1 MNTDRDH
8 VLVGGMGKLRLPVA
22 RPQLAAQLERCGH
35 GQASLAHG
43 TPGKRAAVPT
53 ACVLAATLALLA
65 AAPATADDT
74 VDEWAL
80 SPAWSLAGFALNTA
94 LTAGAA
100 AGAGWPLD
108 DAMLR
113 YVTGLAAGAAP
124 AGLLLWLWGTP
135 CDDAEWRTS
144 SASCWLESI
153 LQGFT
158 VAVLDGA
165 AMFVTMLFV
174 EDVPAVVERPSAGL
188 TAGWTVGWTAGS
200 ALALSLP
207 PLVGAPWGDDTWST
221 IGLFA
226 WGHAAVATVL
236 LAAVYAIRTP
246 EPFASWMV
254 QLPVLAGGW

>member
-1 MNTDRDH
+1 MRTDS
-8 VLVGGMGKLRLPVA
+8 
-22 RPQLAAQLERCGH
+22 Q
-35 GQASLAHG
+35 
-43 TPGKRAAVPT
+43 RAGV
-53 ACVLAATLALLA
+53 LLA
-65 AAPATADDT
+65 CAFAAGLVCLPAAPAAADDT

-80 SPAWSLAGFALNTA
+80 SPAWSFTAFALNTG
-94 LTAGAA
+94 LTVGAA

-124 AGLLLWLWGTP
+124 AGLVLWLWGIP
-135 CDDAEWRTS
+135 CDDTDWRTS
-144 SASCWLESI
+144 ATSCWLESI
-153 LQGFT
+153 LLGFT

-165 AMFVTMLFV
+165 AMFLTLLFV
-174 EDVPAVVERPSAGL
+174 EDVPAGVARPSAGL

-221 IGLFA
+221 IGLLA

-236 LAAVYAIRTP
+236 LAAVYAIRAP
-246 EPFASWMV
+246 APFASWMV
-254 QLPVLAGGW
+254 QLPVLAGSW